1 MTAPSHASECI
12 AAVAT
17 GWTPSDR
24 AVIRL
29 SGSGTHVLCGQLFT
43 SIPSTG
49 GTIVRTC
56 FRLTDSL
63 VLPCLLMRFDAP
75 RSYTGENSAE
85 IVLPGNPLLL
95 ERVVARLLA
104 QPCVREAQ
112 PGEFSARAYL
122 NGRMTVAQAEGVAAL
137 IAAGTEDHLAAASAL
152 MSGRTGERH
161 RAWADRAATLLALVE
176 SGIDFTDQEDVVP
189 IAPVLLATK
198 LDALIAELHA
208 ELGSTSGA
216 ERATGLP
223 RVALVGP
230 PNVGKST
237 LFNALLGHR
246 RAMVSPVAGTTRDA
260 IVETL
265 DLSRDVSGGPSVEL
279 VDLAGLDASIVAT
292 SAVVDFHAQQQA
304 RAELQRAD
312 VLLLC
317 DPLGRF
323 GFDAVVPAGR
333 AALRVRTKA
342 DLPLVNIARKQEKA
356 TGGTPVPRNEI
367 GVCALDGWNLS
378 VLRRA
383 IADACSTSHGSG
395 GTWMLPRHRRAL
407 SAACDG
413 LSAAR
418 AALNPAAPSLA
429 HPELIAGDLRLAL
442 NHLGELVGAI
452 SPDDVIGRVFATFC
466 VGK

>member
-1 MTAPSHASECI
+1 MPAPSQAGERI

-29 SGSGTHVLCGQLFT
+29 SGSGTHALCEQLFT
-43 SIPSTG
+43 SIPTSG
-49 GTIVRTC
+49 GMIVRAS
-56 FRLTDSL
+56 FRLTEAL
-63 VLPCLLMRFDAP
+63 LLPCLLMRFDGQ
-75 RSYTGENSAE
+75 RSYTGEDSAE
-85 IVLPGNPLLL
+85 IVLPGNPLVL
-95 ERVVARLLA
+95 ERVMGRLLA
-104 QPCVREAQ
+104 VPNVREAQ

-122 NGRMTVAQAEGVAAL
+122 NGRMTLAQAEGVAAL
-137 IAAGTEDHLAAASAL
+137 IAAGTEDQLAAASSL
-152 MSGRTGERH
+152 MRGRTGERH

-189 IAPVLLATK
+189 IAPALLAAR
-198 LDALIAELHA
+198 LDAIIAEMLV
-208 ELGSTSGA
+208 ELGSASGA

-230 PNVGKST
+230 PNAGKST
-237 LFNALLGHR
+237 LFNALLGRR

-265 DLSRDVSGGPSVEL
+265 DLSRDVSGGPFVEL
-279 VDLAGLDASIVAT
+279 VDLAGLDAGIVAT
-292 SAVVDFHAQQQA
+292 SGIVDQHAQRQA
-304 RAELQRAD
+304 RGELQRAD
-312 VLLLC
+312 VLVLC

-333 AALRVRTKA
+333 SSLRVRTKA
-342 DLPLVNIARKQEKA
+342 DLPRMSVARVSEQ
-356 TGGTPVPRNEI
+356 GMGVPPVLRNEI
-367 GVCALDGWNLS
+367 GVCALDGWNLA

-383 IADACSTSHGSG
+383 IADAATATRDSG

-407 SAACDG
+407 TAACEG
-413 LSAAR
+413 LMAAR
-418 AALNPAAPSLA
+418 AALNPATPSLG
-429 HPELIAGDLRLAL
+429 HPELIAGDLRPAL
-442 NHLGELVGAI
+442 DHLGELVGEI

>member
-1 MTAPSHASECI
+1 MPAPSHSSECI

-17 GWTPSDR
+17 GWTRSDR
-24 AVIRL
+24 AIIRL
-29 SGSGTHVLCGQLFT
+29 SGPGTHALCEHFFS

-49 GTIVRTC
+49 GTIVQTS
-56 FRLTDSL
+56 FRLTDSRL
-63 VLPCLLMRFDAP
+63 LPCLLVRFDAP
-75 RSYTGENSAE
+75 RSYTGQDSAE
-85 IVLPGNPLLL
+85 IIVPGNPLLV

-104 QPCVREAQ
+104 QPGVREAQ

-122 NGRMTVAQAEGVAAL
+122 NGRMTIAQAEGVAAL
-137 IAAGTEDHLAAASAL
+137 IAAGTEDQLAAASAL

-176 SGIDFTDQEDVVP
+176 SGIDFTDQDDVVP
-189 IAPVLLATK
+189 IAPALLATK

-216 ERATGLP
+216 ERAPGLP

-230 PNVGKST
+230 PNAGKST
-237 LFNALLGHR
+237 LFNALLGRR

-265 DLSRDVSGGPSVEL
+265 DLSRDVSGGASVEL
-279 VDLAGLDASIVAT
+279 VDLAGLDASIVTT
-292 SAVVDFHAQQQA
+292 SARVDLHAQQQA
-304 RAELQRAD
+304 RDELQRAD
-312 VLLLC
+312 VLVLC

-323 GFDAVVPAGR
+323 GFDAIVPAGR
-333 AALRVRTKA
+333 AVLRVRTKA
-342 DLPLVNIARKQEKA
+342 DLPLVDIASESNQGA
-356 TGGTPVPRNEI
+356 DGTPVPRNEI

-378 VLRRA
+378 ILRRA
-383 IADACSTSHGSG
+383 IADASSRCGDSRGV
-395 GTWMLPRHRRAL
+395 WMLPRHRRAL

-418 AALNPAAPSLA
+418 AAMSPDAPSLA

-442 NHLGELVGAI
+442 KYLGELVAEI
-452 SPDDVIGRVFATFC
+452 SLDDIIARVFATFC